1 MALKPTSRQRQL
13 SASTGSKK
21 KSQRARIADLVHQLF
36 GQCLPAD
43 KPARAVDLRNREAA
57 VRLDLGDWIADVLPS
72 AGLVPIGEQAASRL
86 GTALDNVSGEA
97 ALRLN
102 YAFLDDDTI
111 EIEESLVSDLG
122 GVPIDWKVEGDRLTL
137 SLSADNTATFT
148 RAK

>member
-1 MALKPTSRQRQL
+1 MNKLSRIGWIVCALALLL
-13 SASTGSKK
+13 SALGCDSGPRAALYGKWVQDGTSSTG
-21 KSQRARIADLVHQLF
+21 L
-36 GQCLPAD
+36 
-43 KPARAVDLRNREAA
+43 AVYWEFTNN
-57 VRLDLGDWIADVLPS
+57 
-72 AGLVPIGEQAASRL
+72 GEL
-86 GTALDNVSGEA
+86 IFTSGEA